1 MKKTELAE
9 LVGYHVDDIYPR
21 LSRRG
26 KVVVKGFKRYLVDT
40 NKKIFEAAAQRASK
54 DKVQGTYY
62 PLVPETIR
70 EIMQHVGKD
79 VESVSRKDPKSKYHI
94 FSLFVI
100 CDSLYCMGCFEAS
113 YLEEEEQKRIQG
125 QLEGWLKGIEEI
137 VEMHPELPEDTSS
150 LEAYQKSLKDI
161 RTALDD
167 SDTEAVIKA
176 SEELEKKL
184 EEWAQR
190 IDEEGRE
197 GWK

>member
-1 MKKTELAE
+1 MKKKELIE

-54 DKVQGTYY
+54 DKVRGTYY

-100 CDSLYCMGCFEAS
+100 CDSLYCRPAIWGLFSAAVPA
-113 YLEEEEQKRIQG
+113 IQG
-125 QLEGWLKGIEEI
+125 WLACRR
-137 VEMHPELPEDTSS
+137 HPCAPGV
-150 LEAYQKSLKDI
+150 
-161 RTALDD
+161 R
-167 SDTEAVIKA
+167 SDK
-176 SEELEKKL
+176 
-184 EEWAQR
+184 
-190 IDEEGRE
+190 
-197 GWK
+197 